1 MIAQGETLGLLHLS
15 SSIPGNL
22 TESRRQLARTISE
35 QLSLAI
41 ANLTLRATLQA
52 QSIRDPLTGLFNR
65 RYLEEFFHQEIHRA
79 QRNEYSVGV
88 IMIDID
94 HFKRFNDTLGHDGG
108 DFILKEVGQLL
119 KDAVRASD
127 VSLEIAC
134 QRAEWIRNAIAQLRL
149 VYNGSAIDTVTASFG
164 VACFPDHGATVN
176 AVIKT
181 ADHALYRAKDGGRNQ
196 VVVGIIST
204 ILATGEY
211 LHDPK
216 AAFSLNP
223 QA

>member
-1 MIAQGETLGLLHLS
+1 
-15 SSIPGNL
+15 
-22 TESRRQLARTISE
+22 
-35 QLSLAI
+35 
-41 ANLTLRATLQA
+41 LTLRATLQA

-119 KDAVRASD
+119 KDAVRASDIACRFGGEEMILILPD